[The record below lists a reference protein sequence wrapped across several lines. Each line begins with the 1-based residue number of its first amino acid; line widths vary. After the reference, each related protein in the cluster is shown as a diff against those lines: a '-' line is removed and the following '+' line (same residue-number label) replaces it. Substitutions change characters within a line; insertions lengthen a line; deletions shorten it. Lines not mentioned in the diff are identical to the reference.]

1 MKINTSQI
9 SMDASVNHKDVTGRG
24 TRISRTGGEEKQMF
38 QLQIPG
44 RSGLSTEHRAENR
57 QSQEVSLAG
66 TVTDAGEEQDY
77 QTDADQVTEKM
88 VRELT
93 GQNVRLHRVA
103 GLASG
108 ERVMLQ
114 TPVNPPGEELSFT
127 FESHTLHYEYESVAI
142 SSSGS
147 VQLADGR
154 NINFSMDIRMERESL
169 VQESVA
175 WQAAANMLMDPLVL
189 NFDCDL
195 RSLAGKEFRFD
206 LNCDGQ
212 EDELPAL
219 RPGTGFLA
227 LDLNNDERIND
238 GSELFGPASGY
249 GFNELAEHD
258 LDQNGWIDENDP
270 VFSELRIWSPGG
282 NGNSKL
288 ISLAEA
294 GVGAISLNN
303 VATPFQLKDRNNMML
318 GEVAAS
324 GIFLTED
331 GQVRPVQEIKLALK
345 EAPET
350 HVADEAGAERNDLR
364 SFISRMAAVRRDEVQ
379 ALANLQRRRSP
390 EKRTDELFAK
400 LFPGIEKEGRHKESV
415 SSLSG

>member
-24 TRISRTGGEEKQMF
+24 TGISRTDGQENQTF
-38 QLQIPG
+38 QLQLPDSG
-44 RSGLSTEHRAENR
+44 RMSTQRSAENR
-57 QSQEVSLAG
+57 QSQDVALAG
-66 TVTDAGEEQDY
+66 TVSVAGEEQEY
-77 QTDADQVTEKM
+77 QMDADQVTEKM

-147 VQLADGR
+147 VQLEDGR
-154 NINFSMDIRMERESL
+154 DISFSMDIRMERESL
-169 VQESVA
+169 VQESVV
-175 WQAAANMLMDPLVL
+175 WRAAANMLMDPLVL

-195 RSLAGKEFRFD
+195 RGLAGKQFRFD

-212 EDELPAL
+212 EDELPSL

-227 LDLNNDERIND
+227 LDLNNDNQIND
-238 GSELFGPASGY
+238 GSELFGPATGY
-249 GFNELAEHD
+249 GFAELAVHD
-258 LDQNGWIDENDP
+258 SDRNGWIDENDP
-270 VFSELRIWSPGG
+270 VFAGLRIWHPDDSGR
-282 NGNSKL
+282 SRL
-288 ISLAEA
+288 IPLAEA
-294 GVGAISLNN
+294 GVGAICLNSA
-303 VATPFQLKDRNNMML
+303 ATPFQLKDRNNRLL

-324 GIFLTED
+324 GVFLTE
-331 GQVRPVQEIKLALK
+331 GGKVRPIQEIKLALST
-345 EAPET
+345 A
-350 HVADEAGAERNDLR
+350 
-364 SFISRMAAVRRDEVQ
+364 AAVQADGADGENVDPRFLISKMASVRREEVRT
-379 ALANLQRRRSP
+379 LAELQRRRSS
-390 EKRTDELFAK
+390 ERRMEELFPR
-400 LFPGIEKEGRHKESV
+400 LFPGIAAEPLNQES
-415 SSLSG
+415 SSRIS